1 VLMIVMYLTPILYPR
16 TLVPETVRPWIAAN
30 PFAWLVD
37 RLREVLL
44 DGRLTPTWN
53 DAAAA
58 VTAVLLL
65 LGGRWLFRR
74 LSPHFEDF
82 I

>member
-1 VLMIVMYLTPILYPR
+1 
-16 TLVPETVRPWIAAN
+16 
-30 PFAWLVD
+30 
-37 RLREVLL
+37 
-44 DGRLTPTWN
+44 LTPTWN